1 MTGQEKIAIITD
13 SGTNVPPEF
22 AKEYDI
28 LVAPLLI
35 VYKNETFKDHV
46 TITPSEVYA
55 RLEQEVPKTAL
66 PEPADMAAIFEKA
79 IADGCTHA
87 ICVTISSGL
96 SGTYE
101 AMELVAKEYPQ
112 LTIALIDTKNISI
125 GAGLSVMH
133 AARLRAEG
141 LNFDEIVAQT
151 RSNIPKSKI
160 FFCVD
165 TLDYLYQGG
174 RIGLATYK
182 LGSILKLH
190 PVITC
195 NEEGVY
201 VTAAKVRGRKASLRK
216 AVELTQ
222 SWVGDSRKYR
232 LVVAQGDAV
241 AEADEMAAQEKVDFP
256 YNVEPVKVVQVSPAL
271 IVHTGPGLIGVGAQI
286 LD

>member
-1 MTGQEKIAIITD
+1 MSVQEKIAIITD
-13 SGTNVPPEF
+13 SGTNVPPSFTE
-22 AKEYDI
+22 AYDI
-28 LVAPLLI
+28 YTAPLLI
-35 VYKNETFKDHV
+35 IYERETHKDHV
-46 TITPSEVYA
+46 TITPTEVYA
-55 RLEQEVPKTAL
+55 RLEKEVPTTAL
-66 PEPADMAAIFEKA
+66 PEPADMAACFEKA
-79 IADGCTHA
+79 IAEGCTHA

-101 AMELVAKEYPQ
+101 AMDLVAKQFPQ
-112 LTIALIDTKNISI
+112 LKTVLIDTKNIGI

-141 LNFDEIVAQT
+141 LSFDEIVKQT
-151 RSNIPKSKI
+151 LANVPKTKI

-165 TLDYLYQGG
+165 TLDYLYKGG

-182 LGSILKLH
+182 LGSILRLH

-195 NEEGVY
+195 NDEGVY

-222 SWVGDSRKYR
+222 KFVGNSKSYR
-232 LVVAQGDAV
+232 YVVSQGDAV
-241 AEADEMAAQEKVDFP
+241 VEADEMIATADADFP
-256 YNVEPVKVVQVSPAL
+256 YNVEPVESVQVSPAL
-271 IVHTGPGLIGVGAQI
+271 IVHTGPGIIGVGAQI